1 MAYFE
6 DKGNLGPQE
15 FVLDNLNLMRSQLIA
30 WDNLSWNLCFPN
42 FVLDN
47 YLWLKI
53 IDKNINIEIKFKRE
67 NNLFIVDFRR
77 TVVTKAPLRVQFL
90 PTFGGGRGKSK
101 KLRFY

>member
-1 MAYFE
+1 
-6 DKGNLGPQE
+6 
-15 FVLDNLNLMRSQLIA
+15 MRSQQIA
-30 WDNLSWNLCFPN
+30 WDNLSWNLCCPN

-53 IDKNINIEIKFKRE
+53 IDKNINIGIKFKRE

-90 PTFGGGRGKSK
+90 LTFGGKVGEEQEALALLSKKRRGGRG
-101 KLRFY
+101 L

>member
-1 MAYFE
+1 
-6 DKGNLGPQE
+6 
-15 FVLDNLNLMRSQLIA
+15 MRSQLIA
-30 WDNLSWNLCFPN
+30 WDNLSWNLCSPN

-90 PTFGGGRGKSK
+90 PTFGGVGGEEQEASALLRKKGRGRG
-101 KLRFY
+101 LRESAKV